1 MTPSNRLVLLLVAFV
16 CLTLALP
23 ASAKRKKRGKN
34 AAEPAPAVLDK
45 SGGGM
50 ISGELAAGDQTLDS
64 GEFFDVHNFEL
75 ATGQSVTVDLYSTAF
90 DTYLTL
96 FSPSGEAT
104 RNDDHEGSK
113 DRSQV
118 TLVAG
123 EAGTWS
129 AAVTSYSPGES
140 GPYNLHVGMGS
151 GGGGSAGGAQTL
163 EFSGVLDS
171 DDVTMDTG
179 EFFEM
184 HPFEAQ
190 AGQAVT
196 VDLRSTDF
204 DTFVAV
210 ISPSGNA
217 WRNDDHEGSKNVSR
231 VETTADESGTWMV
244 AVTSYQPGETGTYA
258 VQVQLGGAAGPA
270 PVAPT
275 GGPIQGELAAGDD
288 TIDTGEYMDMHSFEA
303 TAGQTVTVDLRSTA
317 FDTYLAVFSPAGE
330 SFRNDDHEGSKDLSR
345 VEMTVEQSGTYT
357 VAVTSYSPGESGAY
371 TLEIQ
376 FGGGGGGGG
385 DTPAPAEEGVN
396 RYSGTLAP
404 GDTTIASGEYVDG
417 NSFEWSAGEY
427 VVVDLRSTAFD
438 PWLEIHSPGGESW
451 VNDDHEGDSTRS
463 QIAVQLTE
471 TGTYTV
477 NVTTYKPGEGGAYDV
492 AIRRS
497 IAQAP
502 ATGSRVE
509 QGTLAEGDTQ
519 LPSGEYAD
527 GYEIEGRPG
536 QTVRIDL
543 ASTEF
548 DTFVALMPPVG
559 DNLENDDAP
568 DGQGHSVIETTL
580 TELGTYLV
588 VVTSYKA
595 GETGAYTL
603 TIDTTEGEAAPQNR
617 DVVSVDSGQEEDG
630 TLEAGDTMLEGGEY
644 VDMYVFDGTAGQT
657 LAVNL
662 TTTEFDPFLGLLLP
676 SGGDPIE
683 NDDCNNNRE
692 QSCIEFVLQETG
704 RYRVAVT
711 SYGAGETG
719 TYHMSLQ
726 LASGGDGSTPV
737 RPVGNQGRIF
747 GVFVGISD
755 YPGEADDL
763 PLTAK
768 DAIALQSAFIR
779 GVGMAAD
786 DSVLLTDKD
795 ATMSAVREAIARL
808 GAQAGPNDTFV
819 FFYSGHGGRLKRGDY
834 QQTDPDGMDETLM
847 MYDGHI
853 LDDEFN
859 TILDGVSAGTTL
871 ILLDSCFAGGFSKDV
886 ITKPGRMGMFSS
898 EEDVT
903 SSLADKF
910 MAGGYLAEF
919 VANGV
924 GDGYADDG
932 DGQLTAFELC
942 QYVHERYRADV
953 KSSSGGSV
961 SSFVHTARADGY
973 QHLVV
978 DRGSIGP
985 YQVLFMVGGKK

>member
-1 MTPSNRLVLLLVAFV
+1 MTPGNRLFLPLVAVV

-23 ASAKRKKRGKN
+23 ASAKRNKRNKN
-34 AAEPAPAVLDK
+34 AAEPTPAVLDK

-50 ISGELAAGDQTLDS
+50 IGGELAAGDQTLDS
-64 GEFFDVHNFEL
+64 GEYFDVHNFEL
-75 ATGQSVTVDLYSTAF
+75 QTGQSVTVDLYSTAF
-90 DTYLTL
+90 DTYLSV
-96 FSPSGEAT
+96 FSPSGTAT

-113 DRSQV
+113 DRSSV
-118 TLVAG
+118 TLVAD
-123 EAGTWS
+123 ESGTWS

-140 GPYNLHVGMGS
+140 GSYNLHVGMGE
-151 GGGGSAGGAQTL
+151 GGGGGEGGGAQTQ
-163 EFSGVLDS
+163 EFSGILDS
-171 DDVTMDTG
+171 DDLTMETG

-190 AGQAVT
+190 AGQAVV

-204 DTFVAV
+204 DTFLTV

-231 VETTADESGTWMV
+231 VETTADETGVWMA
-244 AVTSYQPGETGTYA
+244 AVTSYQPGETGAYA
-258 VQVQLGGAAGPA
+258 VQVQLGGATGPA

-275 GGPIQGELAAGDD
+275 GGPIPGSLAAGDD
-288 TIDTGEYMDMHSFEA
+288 TLDTGEYMDMHSFEA

-317 FDTYLAVFSPAGE
+317 FDTFLAVSSPAGE
-330 SFRNDDHEGSKDLSR
+330 SFHNDDHEGSKDLSR

-371 TLEIQ
+371 TLDVQ

-385 DTPAPAEEGVN
+385 DTPAPTEEGVN
-396 RYSGTLAP
+396 RFSGSLAP

-463 QIAVQLTE
+463 QIAIELTE
-471 TGTYTV
+471 SGTYTV

-497 IAQAP
+497 TAQAP
-502 ATGSRVE
+502 ATGRRVE
-509 QGTLAEGDTQ
+509 QGTLGAGDTQ

-527 GYEIEGRPG
+527 GYEFEGRPG
-536 QTVRIDL
+536 QTVHIDL

-548 DTFVALMPPVG
+548 DTFVALMPPRG

-568 DGQGHSVIETTL
+568 NQQGHSVIETTL

-603 TIDTTEGEAAPQNR
+603 TIDTSAGDAARQNR

-630 TLEAGDTMLEGGEY
+630 RLEAGDTQLEGGEY

-657 LAVNL
+657 LSVSL
-662 TTTEFDPFLGLLLP
+662 TSTEFDPFLGLLLP
-676 SGGDPIE
+676 SGGNPLE
-683 NDDCNNNRE
+683 NDDCNNRRD
-692 QSCIEFVLQETG
+692 QSCLEFVLQETG
-704 RYRVAVT
+704 RYRIAAT

-719 TYHMSLQ
+719 AYHMSMQ
-726 LASGGDGSTPV
+726 LTSGGGSTPV
-737 RPVGNQGRIF
+737 RPVGNRGRIF

-755 YPGEADDL
+755 YPNDGDDL
-763 PLTAK
+763 PLTAA
-768 DAIALQSAFIR
+768 DAVALQAAFIQ

-786 DSVLLTDKD
+786 DSVLLTDSA
-795 ATMSAVREAIARL
+795 ATMSAVREAITRL

-819 FFYSGHGGRLKRGDY
+819 FFYSGHGGRLKRSDF

-847 MYDGHI
+847 MVDGHI
-853 LDDEFN
+853 RDDAFN
-859 TILDGVSAGTTL
+859 TILDGVNAGTTL

-886 ITKPGRMGMFSS
+886 ITRPGRMGMFSS

-919 VANGV
+919 VANAV
-924 GDGYADDG
+924 GEGLADDG

-961 SSFVHTARADGY
+961 ANFVHTARADGY

-985 YQVLFMVGGKK
+985 YQVLFVVGGK